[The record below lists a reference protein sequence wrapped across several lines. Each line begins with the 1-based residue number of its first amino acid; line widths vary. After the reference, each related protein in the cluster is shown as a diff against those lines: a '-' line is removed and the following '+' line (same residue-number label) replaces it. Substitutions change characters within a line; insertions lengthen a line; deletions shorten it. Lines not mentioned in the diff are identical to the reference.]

1 VHLVQDDPVTHG
13 GSKRPIACRDI
24 AVRLLLSGSLL
35 MALASPGLCRIW
47 KPSAASLAVDY
58 TQIRDSRGKGEI
70 VLVSWIVPQ
79 WVQSAQ
85 IQQLLDKYVVVA
97 VTHGKPSIG
106 GTSTFEDVD
115 TLLVYANG
123 EAMPLTRLTG
133 DSIPP
138 ALAGFLASFGAG
150 VRQATGAM
158 GGGMHVF
165 VFEGN
170 SVHACN
176 PGELTVPFAGE
187 TYTFKT
193 PIPGCAPS

>member
-1 VHLVQDDPVTHG
+1 MQDDPTTCG
-13 GSKRPIACRDI
+13 RPERPIACGVANI
-24 AVRLLLSGSLL
+24 VVRMLLSGSLVV
-35 MALASPGLCRIW
+35 ALASPGLCRIW
-47 KPSAASLAVDY
+47 KPSSASLSMDY
-58 TQIRDSRGKGEI
+58 TQIRDSRGKGEV

-79 WVQSAQ
+79 WVQDAQ
-85 IQQLLDKYVVVA
+85 LQQLLDKYVVVA
-97 VTHGKPSIG
+97 VTHAKPSIG

-123 EAMPLTRLTG
+123 EAKPLTRLTG

-138 ALAGFLASFGAG
+138 TLAGYLAAFGAG
-150 VRQATGAM
+150 MRQAVGAM
-158 GGGMHVF
+158 GEGMHVF

-176 PGELTVPFAGE
+176 PGELSVPFAGE

-193 PIPGCAPS
+193 PIAGCSPS